1 MKIGHKNKERQM
13 KKTFFNAIRGL
24 SLALAAFVIGTTNA
38 SALGGISISN
48 ISCENKYNGAV
59 RSDFNVVVDGLS
71 VKVDDTYFDD
81 AGDYLRC
88 ELEIANNS
96 SDEVTI
102 NEESISNM
110 TNENISYTLSH
121 NGDNLI
127 AVGGT
132 KAYTLDVEYLK
143 EYSESQEIDNN
154 VEIKMA
160 GETDTPTD
168 PVDPTE
174 PTEPTDVP
182 ETPNTGL
189 FTQNGD
195 GAKRA
200 SLFVGIIAS
209 LIVVTMITI
218 RVISVRKSRKSVLKV
233 RSNNAKFIGVMALL
247 AATSVASFTFAL
259 TEATVTVENKI
270 IISVK
275 EYEFMPR
282 AFGEHYTG
290 IINFV
295 RTAGRPDGLQG
306 DPTEIQSEN
315 SEGKIYYLPSN
326 DRQYGYYWTDDDR
339 TTSNIYL
346 NPDSS
351 RMFENFG
358 GTKTIDTTNWDWRR
372 VENSSFMFHVTP
384 SLVALDMENINM
396 PNNTNMEQMFC
407 QTGMATQNGSDIN
420 LKNLYAPNVT
430 NANMLF
436 NGSTI
441 ANLDF
446 SNADLSK
453 VESPANYTYGN
464 GMFSKI
470 NQNRPINATIN
481 LANTKFSS
489 LQNASSMFAQTVAK
503 KIILTNFDISNATDA
518 SWMFASTSLLPAP
531 YGYDLERT
539 SDDPETIISKGYAI
553 ALELIDINTMKT
565 GKVENMSYFLNRS
578 GVATI
583 DLSNMDVHSVR
594 NFSYLINHCPL
605 LTYAKLDNLEFNQL
619 TNTSFVLQHNGH
631 LQKVDINNFVVNND
645 DDYQS
650 AWLVYYNSRLTE
662 VNANNWNVP
671 TLSSGDPA
679 FTNNYVLAK
688 LEANNWNVRNM
699 VATSGVGQR
708 HLITMN
714 ASRSDVGLPMGRLVV
729 NANNWSMPNVESLA
743 YFWYEVDSAVEI
755 NAKNWDLPKITDV
768 NHIFALHDYLE
779 KIDVTGTLD
788 KSTIVSFNRAFE
800 ENEELNTVV
809 GLKVTS
815 AAKDLFNLF
824 INDKKLKNIDT
835 SQWDVSG
842 VEDMRFM
849 FYANA
854 ALESI
859 DVSNWNTHNVK
870 HISDSFGNCPNLT
883 LDLSNLDMT
892 SVEDLYDEIDGY
904 QVFHA
909 AYPEISPNV
918 INPRR
923 AI

>member
-1 MKIGHKNKERQM
+1 M
-13 KKTFFNAIRGL
+13 KKIFSKCIKGA
-24 SLALAAFVIGTTNA
+24 SLALAVFIMGTTNV
-38 SALGGISISN
+38 SALGGINISS
-48 ISCENKYNGAV
+48 ISCENKYNGTV

-71 VKVDDTYFDD
+71 IKVDDTHFDD
-81 AGDYLRC
+81 VGDYLRC

-110 TNENISYTLSH
+110 TNENISYSLSH
-121 NGDNLI
+121 NGDNVI

-132 KAYTLDVEYLK
+132 KTYTLDVEYLK

-160 GETDTPTD
+160 GETGTSSD
-168 PVDPTE
+168 PVDPVE
-174 PTEPTDVP
+174 PTVIP
-182 ETPNTGL
+182 EAPDTGV
-189 FTQNGD
+189 FTQNID

-200 SLFVGIIAS
+200 NLTIGIIAS
-209 LIVVTMITI
+209 LIVIAMVTV
-218 RVISVRKSRKSVLKV
+218 RVINVKKSRKSVVKLHT
-233 RSNNAKFIGVMALL
+233 NNTKFIGAITLL
-247 AATSVASFTFAL
+247 AAISIASFSFAL

-270 IISVK
+270 IITVK
-275 EYEFMPR
+275 EYEFKPR
-282 AFGEHYTG
+282 AFGAQYTG
-290 IINFV
+290 VINFV

-306 DPTEIQSEN
+306 DPAEIQSEN

-326 DRQYGYYWTDDDR
+326 DRQYGYYWTDDDK

-351 RMFENFG
+351 RMFENYG
-358 GTKTIDTTNWDWRR
+358 GTKTIDTTGWDWRR

-384 SLVALDMENINM
+384 SLVAFEMENINM
-396 PNNTNMEQMFC
+396 PNNVSMEQMFN

-441 ANLDF
+441 ANLDL
-446 SNADLSK
+446 SNANLSK
-453 VESPANYTYGN
+453 VESPANYTSGN
-464 GMFSKI
+464 GMFSRI

-481 LANTKFSS
+481 LANTKFTS
-489 LQNASSMFAQTVAK
+489 LQNASYMFYQTVAK

-518 SWMFASTSLLPAP
+518 SYMFSSTSLLPAP

-553 ALELIDINTMKT
+553 ALELKDINTMKT
-565 GKVENMSYFLNRS
+565 GKVENMQGLLSNS
-578 GVATI
+578 GIATI
-583 DLSNMDVHSVR
+583 DLSNMDVRSVK
-594 NFSYLINHCPL
+594 NFSYLINNCPL
-605 LTYAKLDNLEFNQL
+605 LTYAKLNNLEFNQL
-619 TNTSFVLQHNGH
+619 ADASFVLQHNGH

-645 DDYQS
+645 EVSRSDE
-650 AWLVYYNSRLTE
+650 LIYYNSRLTE
-662 VNANNWNVP
+662 INANNWNVP
-671 TLSSGDPA
+671 TLSNGDPS
-679 FTNNYVLAK
+679 FNYNYVLAK
-688 LEANNWNVRNM
+688 LEANNWTVRNM
-699 VATSGVGQR
+699 VSTNGTGQR
-708 HLITMN
+708 HLIAMN
-714 ASRSDVGLPMGRLVV
+714 ATSSDVGLPMGRLVI

-743 YFWYEVDSAVEI
+743 YFWYDVDSAVEI
-755 NAKNWDLPKITDV
+755 NAKNWDLPKIKDV

-788 KSTIVSFNRAFE
+788 KSTIESFNRAFE
-800 ENEELNTVV
+800 ENRELNTVV

-824 INDKKLKNIDT
+824 IHDKKLKNINT
-835 SQWDVSG
+835 STWDVSG

-849 FYANA
+849 FYDNA

-870 HISDSFGNCPNLT
+870 HISDSFDKCPNLT

-892 SVEDLYDEIDGY
+892 SVEDQYDEINGY

-909 AYPEISPNV
+909 ASSTYSPNV

-923 AI
+923 VI

>member
-1 MKIGHKNKERQM
+1 MMKN
-13 KKTFFNAIRGL
+13 FFKAIRGL
-24 SLALAAFVIGTTNA
+24 SLALAAFVMGATNA

-48 ISCENKYNGAV
+48 INCENKYNGNV
-59 RSDFNVVVDGLS
+59 RSDFSVVVDGLS

-88 ELEIANNS
+88 ELEIVNNS

-132 KAYTLDVEYLK
+132 KTYTLDVEYLR

-160 GETDTPTD
+160 GETETPTD
-168 PVDPTE
+168 PVDPVAPVE
-174 PTEPTDVP
+174 PADVP
-182 ETPNTGL
+182 DAPNTGL

-209 LIVVTMITI
+209 LIIVVMIAV
-218 RVISVRKSRKSVLKV
+218 RVINVRKSRKSVFKV
-233 RSNNAKFIGVMALL
+233 RSNNAKFIGAIALL
-247 AATSVASFTFAL
+247 AATSIASLTFAL
-259 TEATVTVENKI
+259 TEATVIVENKI
-270 IISVK
+270 IITVK
-275 EYEFMPR
+275 EYEFKPR
-282 AFGEHYTG
+282 AFGEQYTG
-290 IINFV
+290 VINFV

-326 DRQYGYYWTDDDR
+326 DRQYGYYWTDDDK

-351 RMFENFG
+351 RMFENYG

-372 VENSSFMFHVTP
+372 VENSSFMLHMTS
-384 SLVALDMENINM
+384 SLVAFEMENINM
-396 PNNTNMEQMFC
+396 PNNTNMEQMFY
-407 QTGMATQNGSDIN
+407 QTGMGTPNGIDIK

-430 NANMLF
+430 NADLLF

-441 ANLDF
+441 ANLDL

-453 VESPANYTYGN
+453 VESPANYTSGN

-470 NQNRPINATIN
+470 NQNRPVNAVIN

-489 LQNASSMFAQTVAK
+489 LQNASYMFFQTVAK

-518 SWMFASTSLLPAP
+518 SWMFSSTSLLPAP

-553 ALELIDINTMKT
+553 ALELKDINTMKT
-565 GKVENMSYFLNRS
+565 GKVENMQYFLNRS
-578 GVATI
+578 GIATI

-594 NFSYLINHCPL
+594 DFSYLINHCPL

-619 TNTSFVLQHNGH
+619 SDASFVLQHNGH
-631 LQKVDINNFVVNND
+631 LQKVDINNFVVNNNEIARSD
-645 DDYQS
+645 E
-650 AWLVYYNSRLTE
+650 LVYYNSRLTE
-662 VNANNWNVP
+662 INADNWNVP
-671 TLSSGDPA
+671 NLSNGDP
-679 FTNNYVLAK
+679 FFNYNYVLEK
-688 LEANNWNVRNM
+688 LEANNWIVRNM
-699 VATSGVGQR
+699 VATNGYLQR
-708 HLITMN
+708 HLIQMG
-714 ASRSDVGLPMGRLVV
+714 ASSSDVGLPMGRLVI
-729 NANNWSMPNVESLA
+729 NANNWDMPNVESLA
-743 YFWYEVDSAVEI
+743 YFWYEIDSAVEI
-755 NAKNWDLPKITDV
+755 NAKNWNLPKIKDV
-768 NHIFALHDYLE
+768 NHIFALHDHLE

-788 KSTIVSFNRAFE
+788 KSTIESFNRAFE
-800 ENEELNTVV
+800 ENKELNTIV

-824 INDKKLKNIDT
+824 IHDKKLKNIDT
-835 SQWDVSG
+835 SEWDVSG
-842 VEDMRFM
+842 VEDMRFA
-849 FYANA
+849 FYDNA

-870 HISDSFGNCPNLT
+870 HISDSFDLCPNLV

-892 SVEDLYDEIDGY
+892 SVEDIYDEINGY

-909 AYPEISPNV
+909 ASATSSPNV

>member
-1 MKIGHKNKERQM
+1 
-13 KKTFFNAIRGL
+13 
-24 SLALAAFVIGTTNA
+24 
-38 SALGGISISN
+38 
-48 ISCENKYNGAV
+48 
-59 RSDFNVVVDGLS
+59 
-71 VKVDDTYFDD
+71 
-81 AGDYLRC
+81 
-88 ELEIANNS
+88 
-96 SDEVTI
+96 
-102 NEESISNM
+102 
-110 TNENISYTLSH
+110 
-121 NGDNLI
+121 
-127 AVGGT
+127 
-132 KAYTLDVEYLK
+132 
-143 EYSESQEIDNN
+143 
-154 VEIKMA
+154 
-160 GETDTPTD
+160 
-168 PVDPTE
+168 
-174 PTEPTDVP
+174 
-182 ETPNTGL
+182 
-189 FTQNGD
+189 
-195 GAKRA
+195 
-200 SLFVGIIAS
+200 
-209 LIVVTMITI
+209 
-218 RVISVRKSRKSVLKV
+218 
-233 RSNNAKFIGVMALL
+233 
-247 AATSVASFTFAL
+247 L

-275 EYEFMPR
+275 EYEFKPR

-315 SEGKIYYLPSN
+315 SEGKIYYLPSS

-518 SWMFASTSLLPAP
+518 SEMFSSTSLLPTP
-531 YGYDLERT
+531 YGIDLERT
-539 SDDPETIISKGYAI
+539 SDDPETIVSKGYAI

-671 TLSSGDPA
+671 TLSNGDAA

-743 YFWYEVDSAVEI
+743 YFWYDIDPAVEI
-755 NAKNWDLPKITDV
+755 NAKNWNLPKIKDV
-768 NHIFALHDYLE
+768 NHIFYHNDHLE

-788 KSTIVSFNRAFE
+788 KPTIESFNRAFE
-800 ENEELNTVV
+800 DDEELNTVV

-824 INDKKLKNIDT
+824 IHNKKLKNIDT

-849 FYANA
+849 FWDNT

-870 HISDSFGNCPNLT
+870 YISSSFDMCPNLT

-892 SVEDLYDEIDGY
+892 SVDDIYDEIDGY

-909 AYPEISPNV
+909 AGATTSPNV